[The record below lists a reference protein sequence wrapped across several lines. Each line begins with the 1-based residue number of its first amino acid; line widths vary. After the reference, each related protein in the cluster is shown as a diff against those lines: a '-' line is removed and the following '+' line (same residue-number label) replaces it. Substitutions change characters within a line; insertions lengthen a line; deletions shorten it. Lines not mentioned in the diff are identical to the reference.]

1 MAEVSRAASEP
12 QIAALVARSLTS
24 FKALTSTLQDDH
36 TRASQSSSCL
46 ARFKLW
52 AGNLGA
58 HRPSGSRS
66 LEYRLRDASNIR
78 KLVIS
83 LLQDLCSS
91 IEQGTD
97 TRPFRCWE

>member
-1 MAEVSRAASEP
+1 MAEVTSATSEP
-12 QIAALVARSLTS
+12 QIAALVARCLTS
-24 FKALTSTLQDDH
+24 FKALTSALQDDY
-36 TRASQSSSCL
+36 TRASQASSCL

-52 AGNLGA
+52 AGNIGA
-58 HRPSGSRS
+58 HRSSGSRS

-91 IEQGTD
+91 IEEGTD
-97 TRPFRCWE
+97 TRPFQW